1 MRSKL
6 KLSVL
11 IPVFNERD
19 TIHTVIDRVRS
30 VDVDTE
36 IILVDDCSI
45 DGTRDIL
52 KGVAETE
59 KDLIIRFHDVNRG
72 KGAAI
77 RTALAEAS
85 GDVVI
90 IQDADMEYDP
100 VEYPRLL
107 APIEQGVAD
116 VVYGSRFL
124 GGPHRV
130 LFFWHQLGNQ
140 LLTLMSNVLTNLNL
154 TDMETG
160 YKLFR
165 TDVHK
170 RMRLT
175 TDRFGFEPEVTARV
189 AQMRCRVFE
198 MPISYWGREYSD
210 GKKITW
216 RDGVAAFWHILKF
229 NLLDRMPP
237 SARVTGSA
245 DWQGSADIK
254 SEREAAARMAGGSP
268 MGGGDMQASRAA
280 SSEG

>member
-1 MRSKL
+1 MSRAL
-6 KLSVL
+6 TVSVL
-11 IPVFNERD
+11 IPVYNEKD
-19 TIHTVIDRVRS
+19 TIRDVIDRVRS
-30 VDVDTE
+30 VPVRKQ
-36 IILVDDCSI
+36 IILVDDRSV

-52 KGVAETE
+52 KSIAEE
-59 KDLIIRFHDVNRG
+59 QPDLVVRFHEVNRG

-77 RTALAEAS
+77 RTALSHAT

-100 VEYPRLL
+100 VEYPKLL

-160 YKLFR
+160 YKCIR
-165 TDVHK
+165 TDLMK

-175 TDRFGFEPEVTARV
+175 TDRFGFEPELTARV
-189 AQMRCRVFE
+189 AQMRLRVFE
-198 MPISYWGREYSD
+198 LPISYWGRDYTA

-216 RDGVAAFWHILKF
+216 RDGVAALWHIIKF
-229 NLLDRMPP
+229 NLIDRMSPLER
-237 SARVTGSA
+237 RVDEVA
-245 DWQGSADIK
+245 WQGGTFAEQQSK
-254 SEREAAARMAGGSP
+254 EN
-268 MGGGDMQASRAA
+268 
-280 SSEG
+280 

>member
-1 MRSKL
+1 L

-11 IPVFNERD
+11 IPVYNERD

-30 VDVDTE
+30 VDLDTE
-36 IILVDDCSI
+36 IILVDDFSI

-52 KGVAETE
+52 KKIAETE
-59 KDLIIRFHDVNRG
+59 KDLIVRFHDVNRG

-165 TDVHK
+165 TDVLK

-189 AQMRCRVFE
+189 AQMRCRVYE

-237 SARVTGSA
+237 SARVTGPA
-245 DWQGSADIK
+245 DWQGSAGYMDADTDTATAK
-254 SEREAAARMAGGSP
+254 AAGGGTT
-268 MGGGDMQASRAA
+268 GGGDLQAHRVA

>member
-1 MRSKL
+1 MAKKL
-6 KLSVL
+6 TLSVL
-11 IPVFNERD
+11 IPVFNERH
-19 TIHTVIDRVRS
+19 TIHEVIRRVRS

-36 IILVDDCSI
+36 IILVDDCSV
-45 DGTRDIL
+45 DGTRDVL
-52 KGVAETE
+52 RKLAETE
-59 KDLIIRFHDVNRG
+59 KDLKIRFHDVNRG

-77 RTALAEAS
+77 RTALAEAT

-100 VEYPRLL
+100 MEYPRLL

-140 LLTLMSNVLTNLNL
+140 LLTLLSNVLTNLNL

-160 YKLFR
+160 YKVFR
-165 TDVHK
+165 TDLLK
-170 RMRLT
+170 KMRLT

-189 AQMRCRVFE
+189 AQMRCRVYE
-198 MPISYWGREYSD
+198 LPISYWGREYDD

-216 RDGVAAFWHILKF
+216 RDGVAALWHIFKF
-229 NLLDRMPP
+229 NVLDRMPP
-237 SARVTGSA
+237 DITARGIT
-245 DWQGSADIK
+245 DWQGSAGAVVDAEPATK
-254 SEREAAARMAGGSP
+254 TAGANGREAANAER
-268 MGGGDMQASRAA
+268 
-280 SSEG
+280 